1 MSNRFRAPSE
11 EELAVRGLDKDG
23 KPLKKEVK
31 KAAPKAKKPAKKS
44 GDK

>member
-11 EELAVRGLDKDG
+11 EELAARGLDKDG
-23 KPLKKEVK
+23 KPLVKEVK
-31 KAAPKAKKPAKKS
+31 KPAPKKPAKKS

>member
-1 MSNRFRAPSE
+1 MSNRFKAPSE
-11 EELAVRGLDKDG
+11 EELAARGLDKDG

-31 KAAPKAKKPAKKS
+31 KASPKKTAKKS

>member
-1 MSNRFRAPSE
+1 MSNRFKAPSE
-11 EELAVRGLDKDG
+11 EELAARGLDKHG

-31 KAAPKAKKPAKKS
+31 KAAPKKTAKKS